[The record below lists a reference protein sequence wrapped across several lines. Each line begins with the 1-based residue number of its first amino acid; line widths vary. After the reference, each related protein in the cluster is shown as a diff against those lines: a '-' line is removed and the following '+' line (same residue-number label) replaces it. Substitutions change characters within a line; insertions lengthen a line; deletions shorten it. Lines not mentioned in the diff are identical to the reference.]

1 MIEKYGDNYIFLL
14 FIMNDNKNANG
25 SGIKAIRYLKKIK
38 DKIVKPLKSPL
49 TKRIKEKKLEK
60 KLEEKLSER
69 RNINLKIN
77 TNIQYKGWD

>member
-38 DKIVKPLKSPL
+38 DKIIKPLKSPL
-49 TKRIKEKKLEK
+49 SKRIKEKKLEK
-60 KLEEKLSER
+60 KLSER
-69 RNINLKIN
+69 RNIDLKIN

>member
-14 FIMNDNKNANG
+14 FIMDDNKNA
-25 SGIKAIRYLKKIK
+25 SGPRIKAIRYLKKIK

-49 TKRIKEKKLEK
+49 TKRIKERKLES
-60 KLEEKLSER
+60 KLSER

-77 TNIQYKGWD
+77 TNIQYKGWDDD

>member
-38 DKIVKPLKSPL
+38 DKIIKPLKSPL
-49 TKRIKEKKLEK
+49 TKRIKERKLES
-60 KLEEKLSER
+60 KLSER

-77 TNIQYKGWD
+77 TNIQYKGWDDD

>member
-14 FIMNDNKNANG
+14 FIMNDNKKANG

-38 DKIVKPLKSPL
+38 DKIIKPLKSPL
-49 TKRIKEKKLEK
+49 SKRIKEKKIEK
-60 KLEEKLSER
+60 RLSER

-77 TNIQYKGWD
+77 TNIYYKGWDDK